1 MLKMTSS
8 FQIWL
13 HFSLLNEQAV
23 LKQLKLAK
31 YLFVSVKF
39 CFAWTVKRKTAAL
52 SGIRTLASRST

>member
-1 MLKMTSS
+1 MLKMASS

-31 YLFVSVKF
+31 YSFVSVKF
-39 CFAWTVKRKTAAL
+39 WTVKRKTAAL
-52 SGIRTLASRST
+52 SGIRTRASRST